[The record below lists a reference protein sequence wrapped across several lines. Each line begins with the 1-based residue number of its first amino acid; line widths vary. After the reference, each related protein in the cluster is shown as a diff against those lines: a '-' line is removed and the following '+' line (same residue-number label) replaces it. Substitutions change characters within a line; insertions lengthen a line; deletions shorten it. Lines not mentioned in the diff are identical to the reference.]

1 MASPAGW
8 ATDMGTFAITGAA
21 SGMGAATAQLL
32 RAAGHQVIGVDRQPT
47 DIVADLATPA
57 GRRAAIEGVRVASG
71 GILHGAAMFAGVGG
85 ATGRAASLLVSVNY
99 FGTVELLTAFRPLLA
114 AAGESAA
121 IAISSNAAT
130 CQPGWNPALVDACL
144 SGGEARARAIGDQ
157 GDSAAAY
164 PATKLGRGPVRSA
177 ATLPR
182 RSGPGRA
189 SASMPIAPGLVETPF
204 VAETRADPVLG
215 PLIDLFPLP
224 LGRGGEPAEIAAL
237 AAFMLSP
244 AARFFCGSVIC
255 CDGGTDA
262 LLRPDDWPARWGA
275 GGRASPEC
283 PGQGDPCHDDHQQR
297 GQAAD
302 PPHRQ
307 DPQ

>member
-1 MASPAGW
+1 
-8 ATDMGTFAITGAA
+8 MGTFAVTGAA

-32 RAAGHQVIGVDRQPT
+32 RAAGHQVIGVDRRPA

-57 GRRAAIEGVRVASG
+57 GRRAAIDGVRVASG

-99 FGTVELLTAFRPLLA
+99 FGTVELLRAFRPLLA
-114 AAGESAA
+114 AAGESAVV
-121 IAISSNAAT
+121 AISSNAAT
-130 CQPGWNPALVDACL
+130 CQPGWDPALVDACL
-144 SGGEARARAIGDQ
+144 SGDETRARAVGDQ

-164 PATKLGRGPVRSA
+164 PATKLAVARWVRRHAPGPEWAGSGVRLNA
-177 ATLPR
+177 
-182 RSGPGRA
+182 
-189 SASMPIAPGLVETPF
+189 IAPGLVETPF

-237 AAFMLSP
+237 AAFLLSP
-244 AARFFCGSVIC
+244 AARFFCGSVIY

-262 LLRPDDWPARWGA
+262 LVRPDDWPARWGT
-275 GGRASPEC
+275 GGS
-283 PGQGDPCHDDHQQR
+283 
-297 GQAAD
+297 
-302 PPHRQ
+302 
-307 DPQ
+307 

>member
-1 MASPAGW
+1 MA
-8 ATDMGTFAITGAA
+8 TTFAITGAA
-21 SGMGAATAQLL
+21 SGLGAATAQLL
-32 RAAGHQVIGVDRQPT
+32 RAAGHQVIGIDRQAA

-57 GRRAAIEGVRVASG
+57 GRQAAVDGVQVASG

-130 CQPGWNPALVDACL
+130 CQPGWNSVLVDACL
-144 SGGEARARAIGDQ
+144 SGDEARARAVGDR

-164 PATKLGRGPVRSA
+164 PATKLAVARWVRRHA
-177 ATLPR
+177 PAPEWAG
-182 RSGPGRA
+182 SGVRLNA
-189 SASMPIAPGLVETPF
+189 IAPGLVETPF

-215 PLIDLFPLP
+215 PLVGLFPLP
-224 LGRGGEPAEIAAL
+224 LGRGGQPAEIAAL
-237 AAFMLSP
+237 AAFLLSP
-244 AARFFCGSVIC
+244 AARYCCGSVIY

-262 LLRPDDWPARWGA
+262 LLRPDDWPVGF
-275 GGRASPEC
+275 RAS
-283 PGQGDPCHDDHQQR
+283 G
-297 GQAAD
+297 
-302 PPHRQ
+302 
-307 DPQ
+307 